1 MMEAVDISKYVKSK
15 NQGALWSCLESCQK
29 ELKAEN
35 VELKEGDS
43 GNYYKDLGKM
53 RHLSF
58 SSLQFSPFLM
68 ILKKLLMDHLI
79 S

>member
-1 MMEAVDISKYVKSK
+1 MEAVDISKYVKSK

-58 SSLQFSPFLM
+58 SSL
-68 ILKKLLMDHLI
+68 
-79 S
+79 